1 MNEKDFESLLKSVN
15 EAGQILRGELKPT
28 RAIQI
33 KVSKLPSAK
42 REGFALCLKSDEPD
56 LLVPMKVY
64 RVKFSSNGY
73 IGVIDEEGEAAFYP
87 PEFFI
92 KLDFSSEVE
101 NVLEN
106 LQKAA

>member
-73 IGVIDEEGEAAFYP
+73 IGVIDEEGEAAFYRTNDLSDGQRKCSRLP
-87 PEFFI
+87 LFWA
-92 KLDFSSEVE
+92 DS
-101 NVLEN
+101 
-106 LQKAA
+106 Q